1 MIFDSV
7 VQRRIMVC
15 ESIEIFIKTLTST
28 LLQKKPV
35 KLEVSMNTVMIKL
48 IGHSRWGQR
57 PLRAPMIKL
66 IGQMHLW
73 KRIRSKEKHIQRTNH
88 TTSDNMNNN
97 QTTSLLLFFMPSR
110 ASFIIKSPLP
120 IVPLSPVSS

>member
-48 IGHSRWGQR
+48 IG
-57 PLRAPMIKL
+57 
-66 IGQMHLW
+66 QMHL
-73 KRIRSKEKHIQRTNH
+73 
-88 TTSDNMNNN
+88 
-97 QTTSLLLFFMPSR
+97 
-110 ASFIIKSPLP
+110 
-120 IVPLSPVSS
+120 